1 METKNLFET
10 FTTAQKEAVD
20 KMTSATENMNKMF
33 TENMNS
39 DFFKKWYDSQ
49 MSFFNNNGENK
60 MNNPM
65 EMFTTWM
72 NSQMEQAKGMMGNNN
87 LFANMPNMGNMMNM
101 ESMTGNMNNMMSQ
114 YQNWMQSMNNT
125 YTEMMKN
132 YSNMDSKNMMS
143 GMFNNSDMYMNMF
156 QLWMPMF
163 KSMNDK
169 SFNMDTFKNMFNAP
183 MFKGM
188 MDKMFNM
195 EDITKNMMAMPG
207 MDMMKTNMNNMMD
220 QNKGMFDSMKASM
233 NGFMPNSNNS
243 FTQAMDMYNNMN
255 NQMNNAFAPMMKLMG
270 NNSNTQQMNAMKEL
284 SNEYMHYQLKST
296 EMQYTMY
303 NTGMKAMEELAET
316 VYNDIRNGVETK
328 DFTNLYTTWL
338 TISDKHFV
346 ELFST
351 DEYSKM
357 QAEVSS
363 FGNKMKM
370 HINQQMEKSM
380 ANIPVITRTE
390 MDETYKTIYEMKKRI
405 NMLEKQLDTDLV
417 VEETVKPV
425 AKKSAKTA

>member
-10 FTTAQKEAVD
+10 FTTAQKEAVE
-20 KMTSATENMNKMF
+20 KMTSASENMQKMF

-49 MSFFNNNGENK
+49 MSFFNNGENK

-65 EMFTTWM
+65 EMFNNWM
-72 NSQMEQAKGMMGNNN
+72 NTQMEQAKSMMGNNPMMSS
-87 LFANMPNMGNMMNM
+87 MPNFGNMMNM
-101 ESMTGNMNNMMSQ
+101 DNTNNMTAM
-114 YQNWMQSMNNT
+114 YQNWMNSMNNT
-125 YTEMMKN
+125 YSEMMKN
-132 YSNMDSKNMMS
+132 YNNMDAKNMMS
-143 GMFNNSDMYMNMF
+143 GMFNNSEMYMNMF

-183 MFKGM
+183 MFKDM

-195 EDITKNMMAMPG
+195 NDFTKNMMAMPG
-207 MDMMKTNMNNMMD
+207 MDMMKGNMTNMMD
-220 QNKGMFDSMKASM
+220 SNKNMFDSMKANMM
-233 NGFMPNSNNS
+233 NMMPNNNGM

-255 NQMNNAFAPMMKLMG
+255 NQMNSAFAPMMKLMG
-270 NNSNTQQMNAMKEL
+270 NNNNTQQMNAMKEL
-284 SNEYMHYQLKST
+284 SNEFAHYQMKST
-296 EMQYTMY
+296 EMQYMMY
-303 NTGMKAMEELAET
+303 NTGLKAMEELAET
-316 VYNDIRNGVETK
+316 VYNQVRNGAEVN

-346 ELFST
+346 TLFST

-357 QAEVSS
+357 QAELNS

-380 ANIPVITRTE
+380 ANVPVVTRSE
-390 MDETYKTIYEMKKRI
+390 MDEAYKTIYEMKKRI
-405 NMLEKQLDTDLV
+405 TMLEKQLDTETAT
-417 VEETVKPV
+417 EETAKPA
-425 AKKSAKTA
+425 AKKATKA

>member
-49 MSFFNNNGENK
+49 MAFFNNNGENK

-65 EMFTTWM
+65 EMFNTWM
-72 NSQMEQAKGMMGNNN
+72 TNQMEQTKGMFGNNPMFN
-87 LFANMPNMGNMMNM
+87 NMP
-101 ESMTGNMNNMMSQ
+101 NMNNMMNMDSLTANMKDMMNQ
-114 YQNWMQSMNNT
+114 YQNWMQSLNNT
-125 YTEMMKN
+125 YSEMMKN
-132 YSNMDSKNMMS
+132 YSNMEAKNMMS
-143 GMFNNSDMYMNMF
+143 GMFNNSDMQMNMF

-169 SFNMDTFKNMFNAP
+169 TFNMDTFKSMFNAP

-207 MDMMKTNMNNMMD
+207 MEMMKTNMTNMMD
-220 QNKGMFDSMKASM
+220 QNKNMFDSMKANM
-233 NGFMPNSNNS
+233 TNMMPNNS
-243 FTQAMDMYNNMN
+243 FSQAMDMYNNMN
-255 NQMNNAFAPMMKLMG
+255 NQMNSAFAPMMKLMG
-270 NNSNTQQMNAMKEL
+270 NNNQTQQMNAAKEL
-284 SNEYMHYQLKST
+284 SNEFAQYHVKST
-296 EMQYTMY
+296 EMQMAMY
-303 NTGMKAMEELAET
+303 NTGLKAMEELAES
-316 VYNDIRNGVETK
+316 VYTDMRNGVEVK
-328 DFTNLYTTWL
+328 DFSKIYTNWL

-357 QAEVSS
+357 QAEVNAL
-363 FGNKMKM
+363 GGKIKMN
-370 HINQQMEKSM
+370 INHQMEKSI
-380 ANIPVITRTE
+380 ANIPVITRSE

-405 NMLEKQLDTDLV
+405 NMLEKQIDTDSIND
-417 VEETVKPV
+417 EPAKPA
-425 AKKSAKTA
+425 AKKATKTA

>member
-316 VYNDIRNGVETK
+316 VYNDMRNGVETK

-417 VEETVKPV
+417 VEETVKPA

>member
-33 TENMNS
+33 SENMNS

-65 EMFTTWM
+65 EMFNTWM
-72 NSQMEQAKGMMGNNN
+72 TTQMEQAKGMMGNNN

-101 ESMTGNMNNMMSQ
+101 DSMNGNMSNMMTQ

-169 SFNMDTFKNMFNAP
+169 SFNMDSFKNMFNAP

-195 EDITKNMMAMPG
+195 EDFTKNMMAMPG

-220 QNKGMFDSMKASM
+220 QNKGMFDSMRTSM

-270 NNSNTQQMNAMKEL
+270 NNSNIQQMNAMKEL

-316 VYNDIRNGVETK
+316 VYNDMRNGVETK

-346 ELFST
+346 ALFST

-370 HINQQMEKSM
+370 HTNQQMEKSM

-417 VEETVKPV
+417 VEETAKPA
-425 AKKSAKTA
+425 AKKATKTA

>member
-10 FTTAQKEAVD
+10 FTTAQKEAVE
-20 KMTSATENMNKMF
+20 KMTSATENMQKMF

-49 MSFFNNNGENK
+49 MSFFNNGENK

-65 EMFTTWM
+65 EFYNTWM
-72 NSQMEQAKGMMGNNN
+72 NNQMEMAKNMMGNNPMMN
-87 LFANMPNMGNMMNM
+87 NMPNFGNMMNM
-101 ESMTGNMNNMMSQ
+101 DSMTANMNNMTTM
-114 YQNWMQSMNNT
+114 YQNWLNSMNST
-125 YTEMMKN
+125 YSEMMKN
-132 YSNMDSKNMMS
+132 YNNMDAKNMMS
-143 GMFNNSDMYMNMF
+143 GMFNNSEMYMNMF

-169 SFNMDTFKNMFNAP
+169 SFDMETFKNMFNAP
-183 MFKGM
+183 MFKDM

-195 EDITKNMMAMPG
+195 NDFNKTIMAMPG
-207 MDMMKTNMNNMMD
+207 MDMFKTNMNNMMD
-220 QNKGMFDSMKASM
+220 SNKGMFDSMKANMM
-233 NGFMPNSNNS
+233 NMMPNNNGM

-284 SNEYMHYQLKST
+284 SNEFAHYQMKST
-296 EMQYTMY
+296 EMQYMMY
-303 NTGMKAMEELAET
+303 NTGMKAMNELAET
-316 VYNDIRNGVETK
+316 VYTQVRNGADVK

-357 QAEVSS
+357 QAEMNS

-370 HINQQMEKSM
+370 HINQQMEKAM
-380 ANIPVITRTE
+380 EKMPVITRSE

-405 NMLEKQLDTDLV
+405 NMLEKQLDTDV
-417 VEETVKPV
+417 VTEEV
-425 AKKSAKTA
+425 AKPAAKKATKA